1 VHGIATQST
10 RLVAV
15 CHLGAEIGPPNTR
28 NAVSRLAPNPISR
41 RLAWICQTI
50 ERPADESAKAA
61 PPRRP
66 CAPANDPAAPFFW
79 GTMTQLG
86 IIDMSSHP
94 AFENFHHGGKGPD
107 GPFLD
112 RWRWRLSA
120 WRAVAMLGHAGPSP
134 LKYAANL
141 EPRPSVSGCPQGPG
155 PREAR
160 SQATPHARS
169 QRRPQRTRSLMLQ
182 ANAAAPLRIVA
193 AIDNCPRRRRQRNDE
208 VLLGFHPR
216 RRIQAR
222 HSPTGRHAPSSLLL
236 HALQRSEGEIAS
248 TGPAVSAAAHQ
259 ISARSQPG
267 ARHASANRRQE
278 LIARPACEL
287 AGVFVK
293 VGSIYLSKN
302 VSREDHLDCGN
313 AISTVHPF
321 PGSMVRRKLC
331 SFTIAATKLKPRPSP
346 PLPRLLSER

>member
-134 LKYAANL
+134 SKYAANL

-222 HSPTGRHAPSSLLL
+222 HSPTARHAPSSLLL

-248 TGPAVSAAAHQ
+248 TGPAVSATGSSSNQRSITAWCTPCLGE
-259 ISARSQPG
+259 SATGTHRATGVRTRRGIRERREYLPEQEPKSRGSPG
-267 ARHASANRRQE
+267 LRKRYFNR
-278 LIARPACEL
+278 A
-287 AGVFVK
+287 
-293 VGSIYLSKN
+293 
-302 VSREDHLDCGN
+302 
-313 AISTVHPF
+313 
-321 PGSMVRRKLC
+321 
-331 SFTIAATKLKPRPSP
+331 
-346 PLPRLLSER
+346 PLPRVDGQAEIVQLYDRGDQAQTEAKPAAAATLI